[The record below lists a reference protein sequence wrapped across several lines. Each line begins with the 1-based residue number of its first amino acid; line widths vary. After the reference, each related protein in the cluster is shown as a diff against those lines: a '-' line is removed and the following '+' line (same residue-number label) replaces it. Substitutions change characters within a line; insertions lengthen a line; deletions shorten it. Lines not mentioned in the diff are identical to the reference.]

1 MNKGSALKIII
12 GTISLCAIAACTKR
26 TPSQI
31 IYRYDDNRYLELK
44 GFDCEGALWYH
55 DTRRNIHKE
64 LVNGVYSTYQIFS
77 GVYIHPS
84 DKYILIPRW
93 EPGAYKISKDYGQ
106 TWQVASYL
114 SPFQGQEINS
124 DGNMVDRPEGKEIKR
139 VVVVNNQA
147 FITTSKNHLYMSSY
161 PFDDPRLKPGG
172 PGIDYQ
178 YFDDTDYLSIYTDG
192 KKKSKGKYYYGH
204 TRPESPGAAW
214 GTVVFMKASLAHLT
228 EGYKANYQNLP
239 DKEPEVVGYKGWT
252 RMYCDMD
259 AGK

>member
-1 MNKGSALKIII
+1 MKLGNTVRVIVGA
-12 GTISLCAIAACTKR
+12 ISLCAIAACTKK
-26 TPSQI
+26 TPSQV

-44 GFDCEGALWYH
+44 GYDCEGALWYH
-55 DTRRNIHKE
+55 DGKRNIHKE
-64 LVNGVYSTYQIFS
+64 LVDGVYSTYQIFT

-93 EPGAYKISKDYGQ
+93 EPDAYKISKDYGQ
-106 TWQVASYL
+106 TWQVANYMASF
-114 SPFQGQEINS
+114 SAQVRNS
-124 DGNMVDRPEGKEIKR
+124 DGVMRDYPEGKEIKR
-139 VVVVNNQA
+139 VVVSNNQA
-147 FITTSKNHLYMSSY
+147 FISTAQGYLYMSSY

-172 PGIDYQ
+172 PGIDYK
-178 YFDDTDYLSIYTDG
+178 YFDDTYYLYRPG
-192 KKKSKGKYYYGH
+192 KHKSSGEYVDGH
-204 TRPESPGAAW
+204 TSPDFPGAAW

-252 RMYCDMD
+252 RMYCNMN

>member
-1 MNKGSALKIII
+1 MKPGITIRVLI
-12 GTISLCAIAACTKR
+12 GAVSLCAITACTKKI
-26 TPSQI
+26 PSQV

-55 DTRRNIHKE
+55 DNRRNIHKE

-93 EPGAYKISKDYGQ
+93 EPDAYKISKDYGQ
-106 TWQVASYL
+106 TWQVAIYMASFPAL
-114 SPFQGQEINS
+114 ERNS
-124 DGNMVDRPEGKEIKR
+124 DGIMRDYPEGKEIKR

-147 FITTSKNHLYMSSY
+147 FISTAQGHLYMSSY
-161 PFDDPRLKPGG
+161 PFDDPRLAPGG

-178 YFDDTDYLSIYTDG
+178 YFDDTYYLYRPG
-192 KKKSKGKYYYGH
+192 KHKSGGEYVNGH
-204 TRPESPGAAW
+204 TSPEFPGAAW
-214 GTVVFMKASLAHLT
+214 GTVVFMKESLAHLT

-252 RMYCDMD
+252 RMHCDMD
-259 AGK
+259 TGK

>member
-1 MNKGSALKIII
+1 MKLGNTVGIII
-12 GTISLCAIAACTKR
+12 GAVSLCAITACTKK
-26 TPSQI
+26 TPSQV
-31 IYRYDDNRYLELK
+31 IYRFDDNRYLELI
-44 GFDCEGALWYH
+44 GYDCEGYVVYH
-55 DTRRNIHKE
+55 DIKRNIHKSIYGNPIYR
-64 LVNGVYSTYQIFS
+64 VFS
-77 GVYIHPS
+77 GEFIHPS
-84 DKYILIPRW
+84 EQYVLVPEW

-106 TWQVASYL
+106 TWQVAKYMA
-114 SPFQGQEINS
+114 PFPALERNS
-124 DGNMVDRPEGKEIKR
+124 DGVMRDRPEGKEVKR

-178 YFDDTDYLSIYTDG
+178 YFDDTYYLYRPD
-192 KKKSKGKYYYGH
+192 KHKSSGEYVDGH
-204 TRPESPGAAW
+204 TSPDFPGAAW

-252 RMYCDMD
+252 RMHCDMN

>member
-12 GTISLCAIAACTKR
+12 GTISLCAITACTKKIP
-26 TPSQI
+26 TQVV
-31 IYRYDDNRYLELK
+31 YRYDDNRYLELK

-106 TWQVASYL
+106 TWQVATYMV
-114 SPFQGQEINS
+114 PFPALERNS
-124 DGNMVDRPEGKEIKR
+124 DGVMRDSPEVKEIKR

-147 FITTSKNHLYMSSY
+147 FITTAKGHLYLSSY
-161 PFDDPRLKPGG
+161 PFDDPRLAPGG

-178 YFDDTDYLSIYTDG
+178 YFDDTYYLYRLG
-192 KKKSKGKYYYGH
+192 KHKSGGEYVNAH
-204 TRPESPGAAW
+204 IRPESPGYAW
-214 GTVVFMKASLAHLT
+214 GMVIFMKKGLDNLVES
-228 EGYKANYQNLP
+228 EKANYQNLP

-252 RMYCDMD
+252 RMHCDME